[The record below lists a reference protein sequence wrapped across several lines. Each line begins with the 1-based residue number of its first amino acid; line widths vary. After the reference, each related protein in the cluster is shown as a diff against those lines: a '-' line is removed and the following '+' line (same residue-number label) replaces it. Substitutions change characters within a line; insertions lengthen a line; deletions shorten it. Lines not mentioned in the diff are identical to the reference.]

1 MRPSKRAGLLGGGWP
16 HGRLQARAL
25 RPTPTMRPH
34 RHGAG
39 TAARHAFAARLVRL
53 GLGLGSGLG
62 LGFANPNPNPNPN
75 LPAAAVAE
83 VREAAQVGDAAHA
96 RVVGRGRRDR
106 AVEARGVRAQQR
118 LHAAHGGAFGSLTTY
133 LVLILYEYL
142 PACLP

>member
-1 MRPSKRAGLLGGGWP
+1 
-16 HGRLQARAL
+16 
-25 RPTPTMRPH
+25 MRPH

-62 LGFANPNPNPNPN
+62 LGFANPNPNPNPSPN
-75 LPAAAVAE
+75 LPAATVAE

-106 AVEARGVRAQQR
+106 AEEARSVRAQQR
-118 LHAAHGGAFGSLTTY
+118 LHAAHGGAFGSLT
-133 LVLILYEYL
+133 
-142 PACLP
+142 